1 VCNGRRAGQALP
13 ILPKVPGGPRAEKK
27 KGGSSNGSQSP
38 RLQQVNRSVNTTS
51 HYFISRMQDNESLI
65 HSVFSCFEIMQNSQ
79 KSHSSNVGQISR
91 KICLQTGAQTSTGT
105 RIRTRMLV
113 IGTRAPEVEA
123 AAGNGGAEVEAA
135 AVSGA
140 PEAEVNGAAEMGNGG
155 ALLPKTSVLRTM
167 IVHRS
172 MITIQA
178 VLENTTGSNSISTAE
193 AAEEGNTVIRA
204 TISSSRVGVT
214 VRGVTSHPV
223 QANTTST
230 TKVLHST
237 TISTAGEEVGAE
249 AGVGV
254 GVGPMMVSMGRVMGS
269 MGSISRQGAYGTL
282 RLSRHLITTTRM
294 LVRLL
299 RGGAGTEDQV
309 PRGCLHSSPPT
320 NNMPRALGALP
331 AKTWQLQ
338 QRRLQRSFPHGRVA
352 RRARVPRGTGKASD
366 EMSAEWRYAQCFTR
380 S

>member
-1 VCNGRRAGQALP
+1 
-13 ILPKVPGGPRAEKK
+13 
-27 KGGSSNGSQSP
+27 
-38 RLQQVNRSVNTTS
+38 
-51 HYFISRMQDNESLI
+51 M
-65 HSVFSCFEIMQNSQ
+65 
-79 KSHSSNVGQISR
+79 GQISR

-105 RIRTRMLV
+105 QIRTRMLV
-113 IGTRAPEVEA
+113 IGPRAPEMEA

-140 PEAEVNGAAEMGNGG
+140 PEMEVNGAAEMGNGG

-172 MITIQA
+172 MITTQA

-193 AAEEGNTVIRA
+193 AAAEGNTVIRA
-204 TISSSRVGVT
+204 TISSSRMGVT
-214 VRGVTSHPV
+214 VRGVTSHPVQAV

-269 MGSISRQGAYGTL
+269 MGSISRQEAYGTR

-294 LVRLL
+294 HVRLL

-309 PRGCLHSSPPT
+309 PRGFLHSSPPT

-338 QRRLQRSFPHGRVA
+338 QLRL
-352 RRARVPRGTGKASD
+352 
-366 EMSAEWRYAQCFTR
+366 
-380 S
+380 

>member
-1 VCNGRRAGQALP
+1 
-13 ILPKVPGGPRAEKK
+13 
-27 KGGSSNGSQSP
+27 
-38 RLQQVNRSVNTTS
+38 
-51 HYFISRMQDNESLI
+51 
-65 HSVFSCFEIMQNSQ
+65 
-79 KSHSSNVGQISR
+79 
-91 KICLQTGAQTSTGT
+91 
-105 RIRTRMLV
+105 MLV
-113 IGTRAPEVEA
+113 IGPRAPEVEE

-140 PEAEVNGAAEMGNGG
+140 PEVEVNGAAETGNGG
-155 ALLPKTSVLRTM
+155 AM
-167 IVHRS
+167 IVRRS
-172 MITIQA
+172 MITTQV

-193 AAEEGNTVIRA
+193 AAEAANTVIRA
-204 TISSSRVGVT
+204 TISSSMVGVT

-237 TISTAGEEVGAE
+237 TIRTAGEEVGAE

-282 RLSRHLITTTRM
+282 PLSRHLITMTRM
-294 LVRLL
+294 HVRLL

-338 QRRLQRSFPHGRVA
+338 KLRL
-352 RRARVPRGTGKASD
+352 
-366 EMSAEWRYAQCFTR
+366 
-380 S
+380 